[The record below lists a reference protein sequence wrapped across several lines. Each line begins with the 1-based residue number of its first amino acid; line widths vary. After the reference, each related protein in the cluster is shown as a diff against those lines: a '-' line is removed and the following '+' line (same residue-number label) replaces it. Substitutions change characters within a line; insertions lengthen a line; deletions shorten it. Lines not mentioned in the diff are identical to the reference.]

1 MNKCDLFKNH
11 RLSLCQITNHLFLP
25 LRSGPHRY
33 YLFVF
38 EQWLPF
44 DDRNDIIEVDE
55 RCKFSID
62 DYKENPCGYE
72 RVPNKE

>member
-1 MNKCDLFKNH
+1 MIFLKIIVYHFVRSPTTFFTFK
-11 RLSLCQITNHLFLP
+11 IW
-25 LRSGPHRY
+25 PHSY

-44 DDRNDIIEVDE
+44 DERNDIIEVDE